1 MQKNG
6 PIPCEDDDIN
16 IVYEETNS
24 SLIFKCSNS
33 SHKLQPRK
41 NGQNHTLNLCNNW
54 MMYENLHNIERN
66 KIRKSQDIKEIIGL
80 KLATAHTMDKEDWT
94 TLILKE

>member
-1 MQKNG
+1 
-6 PIPCEDDDIN
+6 
-16 IVYEETNS
+16 
-24 SLIFKCSNS
+24 
-33 SHKLQPRK
+33 
-41 NGQNHTLNLCNNW
+41 
-54 MMYENLHNIERN
+54 MYENLHNIERN